1 MRLHVHSA
9 NNRLQNCKEIIT
21 MESIE
26 SVTAV
31 LQGCTTR
38 HWFRIGQVRSGQVR
52 GRWGER
58 EREQWDGR
66 KGEERRG
73 SVRRA
78 EPTVKSQIEG
88 REGRRGGGSGSRS
101 RARRGGSSV
110 VPSAAQ

>member
-52 GRWGER
+52 GRWGEG
-58 EREQWDGR
+58 EKGSGTDGR
-66 KGEERRG
+66 GKRGEG
-73 SVRRA
+73 L
-78 EPTVKSQIEG
+78 
-88 REGRRGGGSGSRS
+88 
-101 RARRGGSSV
+101 
-110 VPSAAQ
+110 

>member
-38 HWFRIGQVRSGQVR
+38 HWFRIGQVRSGQR
-52 GRWGER
+52 EMGREGG
-58 EREQWDGR
+58 REQWDGR

>member
-38 HWFRIGQVRSGQVR
+38 HWFRIGQVRSGQREMGR
-52 GRWGER
+52 GREG
-58 EREQWDGR
+58 QWDGR

>member
-38 HWFRIGQVRSGQVR
+38 HWFRIGQVRSGQREMGR
-52 GRWGER
+52 GRESSGT
-58 EREQWDGR
+58 DGR
-66 KGEERRG
+66 GKRGEG
-73 SVRRA
+73 L
-78 EPTVKSQIEG
+78 
-88 REGRRGGGSGSRS
+88 
-101 RARRGGSSV
+101 
-110 VPSAAQ
+110 